1 MKFPR
6 WMSWFDVGA
15 IVIMVTLPFMPGSVH
30 YAESGALAAFRGTTD
45 SAEVRWRVV
54 MAQARNEVKPTAG
67 HTVQL
72 VGALTSASY
81 GDWAVDEAHRGV
93 AAAQAV
99 SRNEWREAFAVS
111 EAYADRLEPLPALAW
126 AQRAQALCAA
136 AAGATGVGSQPGDS
150 SEASLMA
157 AGICPTSW
165 GPRLSEYIRAF
176 EAGVA
181 SGIDPRRNPNGFR
194 AAGES
199 ALRVIRPA
207 AQ

>member
-30 YAESGALAAFRGTTD
+30 YAESGALAAFRGKAD

-54 MAQARNEVKPTAG
+54 MAQARRTLPSSADQ
-67 HTVQL
+67 TVQL

-93 AAAQAV
+93 TAAQAQ
-99 SRNEWREAFAVS
+99 SRNAWREAFAVS

-126 AQRAQALCAA
+126 AQRAQLLCAA
-136 AAGATGVGSQPGDS
+136 AAGGSGEPADQA
-150 SEASLMA
+150 EAGLMQ
-157 AGICPTSW
+157 AGICPASW
-165 GPRLSEYIRAF
+165 GPRLAEYIKAF

-194 AAGES
+194 AAGEA

>member
-30 YAESGALAAFRGTTD
+30 YAESGALAAFRGTTA

-54 MAQARNEVKPTAG
+54 MAQARSAVTPSTGRA
-67 HTVQL
+67 VAL
-72 VGALTSASY
+72 VSALTAASY

-93 AAAQAV
+93 AHA
-99 SRNEWREAFAVS
+99 RGNGWREAFAVS

-126 AQRAQALCAA
+126 ARRAEQLCQA
-136 AAGATGVGSQPGDS
+136 ATGGSGEPADR
-150 SEASLMA
+150 SEAGLIE
-157 AGICPTSW
+157 AGLCPPSW
-165 GPRLSEYIRAF
+165 GPRLTEYIKAF